1 MSLIVAARFTTFP
14 AAEAAAERLFGAGFV
29 EEDVSLFFVN
39 PRGQHDETNAAR
51 GIDAARCVLSL
62 GFRRDRRPCSG
73 CSECSECSE
82 WFRAS
87 ATRYE
92 SMSPIVHAFS
102 DAMPG
107 GSSPRPLA
115 RSAAFVLVF
124 FIIQVVLE
132 FVFVFEQDPAHT
144 DAHILVRVRLARGV
158 FVRGVILSD
167 HWQLHEE
174 S

>member
-1 MSLIVAARFTTFP
+1 MLSPRSLP
-14 AAEAAAERLFGAGFV
+14 L
-29 EEDVSLFFVN
+29 
-39 PRGQHDETNAAR
+39 
-51 GIDAARCVLSL
+51 C
-62 GFRRDRRPCSG
+62 
-73 CSECSECSE
+73 
-82 WFRAS
+82 RAS
-87 ATRYE
+87 AMQLRVNEE
-92 SMSPIVHAFS
+92 SLSRIVYAFS

-115 RSAAFVLVF
+115 GSAALVLVF

-132 FVFVFEQDPAHT
+132 FVIVFEQYPAHT